1 MSMPSLPPAGAARG
15 RPSWSGLLRLSLVA
29 VPVQAYPAA
38 LSTEETHLYQLHAG
52 CGLRVRHEKHCPA
65 HGKIDAGAVA
75 RGYAYAPSRYV
86 VLDEAELA
94 QLRPARDQALVLEH
108 FLDPAQLDPALFSGR
123 TLYLLPD
130 GPAAQHPYRVLA
142 QAMRRHARWGVGR
155 VVLGGHRHVA
165 LVRPAG
171 RVLACHVLH
180 HPGQLR
186 PAAACEAG
194 LRDGP
199 VGEDEARLAGLL
211 VEAASTQALPWSA
224 YRDDTADR
232 LAALAEAKLQGRPL
246 PADTPEEPPVLH
258 LLDALRQSVAEARQ
272 RHEDPRPG
280 APPAPESRTRTPRRS
295 A

>member
-1 MSMPSLPPAGAARG
+1 MSMPPLPPAGAARG
-15 RPSWSGLLRLSLVA
+15 RASWSGLLRLSLVA
-29 VPVQAYPAA
+29 VPVQAYPAVVSA
-38 LSTEETHLYQLHAG
+38 EETHLYQLHAG
-52 CGLRVRHEKHCPA
+52 CGLRLRHEKHCPA

-75 RGYAYAPSRYV
+75 RGYAYAPGRYV
-86 VLDEAELA
+86 ALDEADLA

-123 TLYLLPD
+123 TLYLVPD

-142 QAMRRHARWGVGR
+142 QAMRQHARWGVGR

-180 HPGQLR
+180 HPGQVR
-186 PAAACEAG
+186 PAAACEAW

-199 VGEDEARLAGLL
+199 VGADEARLAGQL
-211 VEAASTQALPWSA
+211 VEAAGTQALPWAA
-224 YRDDTADR
+224 YRDDTAER
-232 LAALAEAKLQGRPL
+232 LAALAEAKLRGRPL
-246 PADTPEEPPVLH
+246 PAATPEEPPLLD
-258 LLDALRQSVAEARQ
+258 LLDALRRSVAEAQ
-272 RHEDPRPG
+272 TRHEGHRPG
-280 APPAPESRTRTPRRS
+280 APPVPKPRTRAPRRS